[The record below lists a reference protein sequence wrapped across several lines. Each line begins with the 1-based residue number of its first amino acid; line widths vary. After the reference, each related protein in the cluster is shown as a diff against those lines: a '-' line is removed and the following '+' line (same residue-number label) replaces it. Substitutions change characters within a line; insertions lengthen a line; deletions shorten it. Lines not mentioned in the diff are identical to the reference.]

1 MDQAHA
7 DAQHDVRPGGDQV
20 TELNIASW
28 RQLWGLGSLQWSEW
42 DVDVTGVGEELRGTG
57 ALAVETLGLPVQ
69 SSGGTT
75 GVRVTAATSSRKIA
89 NTENMN
95 W

>member
-42 DVDVTGVGEELRGTG
+42 VVDVTGVGEELRGTG
-57 ALAVETLGLPVQ
+57 ALAVETLGLLVQ

-75 GVRVTAATSSRKIA
+75 GVRVTAATNIRKIA
-89 NTENMN
+89 NMENMN